1 MKQTICRYAWFI
13 LGIVI
18 NGFGVAAITKAALGT
33 SPISSVPYV
42 LNLRFPFSL
51 GQFTFIFN
59 MFLILGQWLLL
70 KKDFKP
76 FQFLQIG
83 VTFIFSACID
93 LSMALLSFLQPDGIF
108 ACLVSLLVGCAIL
121 AFGISVEVAPDVL
134 MVPGEGLVS
143 AITRVTGKRFGSV
156 KVIFDT
162 TLMAC
167 ALILSLLFFQGINGL
182 GLGTILS
189 ALIVGK
195 IVNFLNRHLKLI
207 TLIRQLRPQETA
219 TASSN

>member
-1 MKQTICRYAWFI
+1 MKQTIYRYAWFI

-42 LNLRFPFSL
+42 LSLRFPFSL
-51 GQFTFIFN
+51 GQFTFVFN
-59 MFLILGQWLLL
+59 MFIILAQVVLL

-83 VTFIFSACID
+83 VTFLFSACID
-93 LSMALLSFLQPDGIF
+93 LSLALLSFLNPQGIL
-108 ACLVSLLVGCAIL
+108 ACLISLLAGCAIL

-156 KVIFDT
+156 KVAF
-162 TLMAC
+162 
-167 ALILSLLFFQGINGL
+167 LSLIH
-182 GLGTILS
+182 I
-189 ALIVGK
+189 
-195 IVNFLNRHLKLI
+195 
-207 TLIRQLRPQETA
+207 
-219 TASSN
+219 

>member
-1 MKQTICRYAWFI
+1 MKQTIYRYAWFI

-42 LNLRFPFSL
+42 LSLRFPFSL
-51 GQFTFIFN
+51 GQFTFVFN
-59 MFLILGQWLLL
+59 MFLILAQLLLL

-93 LSMALLSFLQPDGIF
+93 LSMTLLSFLTPQGIA
-108 ACLVSLLVGCAIL
+108 ACLASLLAGCAIL

-143 AITRVTGKRFGSV
+143 AITRVSGKRFGSV

-162 TLMAC
+162 TLMLC
-167 ALILSLLFFQGINGL
+167 ALMLSLLFFRGINGL
-182 GLGTILS
+182 GIATILS

-195 IVNFLNRHLKLI
+195 IVNFFNRHLKLI
-207 TLIRQLRPQETA
+207 SLIRELRPQETK
-219 TASSN
+219 TT

>member
-1 MKQTICRYAWFI
+1 M
-13 LGIVI
+13 
-18 NGFGVAAITKAALGT
+18 
-33 SPISSVPYV
+33 
-42 LNLRFPFSL
+42 
-51 GQFTFIFN
+51 
-59 MFLILGQWLLL
+59 
-70 KKDFKP
+70 
-76 FQFLQIG
+76 
-83 VTFIFSACID
+83 
-93 LSMALLSFLQPDGIF
+93 PD
-108 ACLVSLLVGCAIL
+108 IL

>member
-42 LNLRFPFSL
+42 LSLRFPFSL

-121 AFGISVEVAPDVL
+121 AFGIPDVL

-195 IVNFLNRHLKLI
+195 IVNFLNRHLGLI

>member
-1 MKQTICRYAWFI
+1 M
-13 LGIVI
+13 
-18 NGFGVAAITKAALGT
+18 
-33 SPISSVPYV
+33 
-42 LNLRFPFSL
+42 
-51 GQFTFIFN
+51 
-59 MFLILGQWLLL
+59 
-70 KKDFKP
+70 
-76 FQFLQIG
+76 
-83 VTFIFSACID
+83 
-93 LSMALLSFLQPDGIF
+93 
-108 ACLVSLLVGCAIL
+108 
-121 AFGISVEVAPDVL
+121 
-134 MVPGEGLVS
+134 S

>member
-42 LNLRFPFSL
+42 LSLRFPFSL

-83 VTFIFSACID
+83 VTFIFSA
-93 LSMALLSFLQPDGIF
+93 
-108 ACLVSLLVGCAIL
+108 
-121 AFGISVEVAPDVL
+121 
-134 MVPGEGLVS
+134 
-143 AITRVTGKRFGSV
+143 
-156 KVIFDT
+156 
-162 TLMAC
+162 
-167 ALILSLLFFQGINGL
+167 
-182 GLGTILS
+182 
-189 ALIVGK
+189 
-195 IVNFLNRHLKLI
+195 
-207 TLIRQLRPQETA
+207 
-219 TASSN
+219 